1 MLSASRLLLATGVSV
16 ALFCSQSPT
25 ALATTPQVAP
35 SFRVETDLFEGENA
49 TPQSQ
54 HLILFDAGVVY
65 DLPVGLGDIVTVFDI
80 PRERVVLLH
89 KTTRVRSSIST
100 ETLIQMAAQT
110 RAAAEQ
116 AGAGESLG
124 MNAKV
129 ASGVAPDSVVV
140 DFGNSRYEATGQSV
154 RNPAVA
160 AEFSAFTSWA
170 ARLNIARHLGAP
182 PFARITLAE
191 HFANQ
196 NQLPRDLKLSVRQ
209 GFKSRTFRAQHM
221 FVERL
226 SDLDRT
232 KITEVGSML
241 ASYQEVEFSS
251 FPTN

>member
-1 MLSASRLLLATGVSV
+1 MLSASRLFLAIGVLV
-16 ALFCSQSPT
+16 ATLNSQSPV

-35 SFRVETDLFEGENA
+35 SFRVETDLFEGENT

-54 HLILFDAGVVY
+54 HLILFDSGVVY
-65 DLPVGLGDIVTVFDI
+65 DLPVGLGDIITVFDI
-80 PRERVVLLH
+80 PRERVILLH
-89 KTTRVRSSIST
+89 KTTRVRTSIST

-116 AGAGESLG
+116 SGAGESLG

-129 ASGVAPDSVVV
+129 ASGTAPDTVVV
-140 DFGNSRYEATGQSV
+140 DFGNSRYEATGQPV

-196 NQLPRDLKLSVRQ
+196 NQLPKDLKLSVRQ
-209 GFKSRTFRAQHM
+209 GFKSRAFRAQHM

-226 SDLDRT
+226 SDLDRS

-241 ASYQEVEFSS
+241 ASFQEVDFSS
-251 FPTN
+251 FPAN